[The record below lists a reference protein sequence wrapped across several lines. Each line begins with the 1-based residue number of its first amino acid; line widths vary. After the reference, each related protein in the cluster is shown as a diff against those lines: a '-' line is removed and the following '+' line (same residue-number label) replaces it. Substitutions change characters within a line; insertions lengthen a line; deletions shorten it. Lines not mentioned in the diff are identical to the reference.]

1 MKQVESADYNRPAIF
16 TSLAIFESAHPKPVV
31 VLELPPFACRAVPD
45 TFIMQFQGNL
55 GWIAV
60 NILVPVAL
68 PFAVLACV
76 SIANGGWRSFCTLI
90 IKAVDGGQLFWAALG
105 MMASNC
111 YEAFGAY
118 DKHPELRVDIGWAIG
133 LNVTLILFTTIFIAT
148 SASRSA
154 RGQQARPIVILISV
168 AMAAGMC
175 LYYPHEH
182 FKYR

>member
-1 MKQVESADYNRPAIF
+1 M
-16 TSLAIFESAHPKPVV
+16 H
-31 VLELPPFACRAVPD
+31 D
-45 TFIMQFQGNL
+45 TFIMLLLENF
-55 GWIAV
+55 GWVAV
-60 NILVPVAL
+60 NILIPVAL

-76 SIANGGWRSFCTLI
+76 AIANGGWRSFCALI
-90 IKAVDGGQLFWAALG
+90 TKAVDGGQLFWAALG
-105 MMASNC
+105 MMGSNC
-111 YEAFGAY
+111 YEAFSAY